1 MLKWRF
7 PLKTGQQNSEEFI
20 EKIKMVQGEL
30 GYPAITRLEV
40 DLTLFQ
46 PLRVPKERKLTT
58 TNYKCHTQCIF
69 GIVHPV
75 KKTIN

>member
-1 MLKWRF
+1 
-7 PLKTGQQNSEEFI
+7 
-20 EKIKMVQGEL
+20 MVQGEL

-69 GIVHPV
+69 GIVHLV